1 VIIGNVPKPKK
12 FKKFYN
18 EKKTNPPKIVVVVV
32 VVVKLFKNLKKFTF
46 NGGIIKEPK
55 NLKYCK
61 IK

>member
-18 EKKTNPPKIVVVVV
+18 EKKTNPPKIVVVV